1 MNSRMLRDLDLKSVY
16 DSDEDNLFEDFYVP
30 ALSSANLYQRSVGY
44 FSAATITHAAQA
56 LSCFFE
62 NGGKVQLI
70 VGAFV
75 DENDYE
81 AVVAG
86 YQKKEIIE
94 KLGDVFVDVIS
105 EFDSELAECRLQI
118 LARLVATGAVAVKVA
133 LRPNGLFHEKVGIIS
148 DSSGDSIVFSGSAN
162 ETDKALL
169 PGYNF
174 ESINVFPTWI
184 PEFESHFQPHISKFD
199 RLWRNQSPNTAV
211 IDFPD
216 AAREKLVQISHQF
229 DTPPSLNNEREIWE
243 KFRGKTSPNREDTM
257 PKLPKEING
266 KKFDIHE
273 HQTSA
278 LQKWRANA
286 YQGILALATGAGK
299 TVTAIYGMTQIAS
312 KIDNLVV
319 VIAVPYQDL
328 ADQWCEV
335 LSSFNIF
342 PIRCYRS
349 KEIWQKRLAA
359 AAHYSQTGSAR
370 FTAIV
375 VVNRTLKSDEFQ
387 TQLAKFDPQRMFLV
401 GDECHHHGS
410 LSYKGFLPAKARFRL
425 GLSATPEHYL
435 DEKRNEHLESVYGKV
450 VDTYSLRQAV
460 EDKILTPYHYTVVP
474 ISLTPEEGERY
485 TALSVQIGRMFAAQQ
500 RGASGDDDNQPLQAK
515 LRERSRI
522 VASARN
528 KLPALENILNNC
540 KTPIPHSL
548 FYCGDGRID
557 LDDEDTE
564 DYEDTFGVRQIELVG
579 KILHDH
585 GWSSSR
591 FTARENKKQRA
602 EILDSFKNSYID
614 SLVAIKCL
622 DEGIDIPACSTAFIL
637 ASSRDPRQFIQRRGR
652 ILRRSK
658 GKEFAQIFDFLV
670 LLPEDDGDDSEYS
683 RRLLIGEL
691 ERVAEFAS
699 LSQNRHE
706 CYEVLR
712 PVLTKYS
719 LEHLV

>member
-1 MNSRMLRDLDLKSVY
+1 MLRDLDLKSVY

-30 ALSSANLYQRSVGY
+30 ALSTANLYQRSVGY
-44 FSAATITHAAQA
+44 FSAVTITHAAQA

-81 AVVAG
+81 AIVDG
-86 YQKKEIIE
+86 YQKKEIVE
-94 KLGDVFVDVIS
+94 KLADQFVNVLSDI
-105 EFDSELAECRLQI
+105 DSDLAGCRLKI
-118 LARLVATGAVAVKVA
+118 LSRLVATGAISVKVA

-148 DSSGDSIVFSGSAN
+148 DSSGDKLVFSGSAN

-174 ESINVFPTWI
+174 ESINVFSTWK

-199 RLWRNQSPNTAV
+199 RLWKNESPNTAV

-216 AAREKLVQISHQF
+216 AAREKLVQISQQF
-229 DTPPSLNNEREIWE
+229 DTPPSLENERELWE
-243 KFRGKTSPNREDTM
+243 KFRGKVKSEPTGNKPKM
-257 PKLPKEING
+257 PEKING
-266 KKFDIHE
+266 SEFNVRE
-273 HQTSA
+273 HQTTA
-278 LQKWRANA
+278 LRRWRANDFL
-286 YQGILALATGAGK
+286 GILALATGAGK
-299 TVTAIYGMTQIAS
+299 TVTAIYGITQIAS
-312 KIDNLVV
+312 QIDNLVV
-319 VIAVPYQDL
+319 IIAVPYQDL

-335 LSSFNIF
+335 LSLFNIF

-349 KEIWQKRLAA
+349 KAIWQERLASASHYCQSGA
-359 AAHYSQTGSAR
+359 AS

-375 VVNRTLKSDEFQ
+375 VVNRTLKSAEFQ
-387 TQLAKFDPQRMFLV
+387 TQLAKFNPEKMFLI

-410 LSYKGFLPAKARFRL
+410 LSYEGFLPTRARFRL

-435 DEKRNEHLESVYGKV
+435 DDKRNEHLESIYGKV
-450 VDTYSLRQAV
+450 VDTYSLKQAV
-460 EDKILTPYHYTVVP
+460 KDKILTPYRYTVIP
-474 ISLTPEEGERY
+474 IELTPDEGERF

-500 RGASGDDDNQPLQAK
+500 RNSTTVDDDQPLQAK

-528 KLPALENILNNC
+528 KLPALQKILSAQ
-540 KTPIPHSL
+540 TVPIQHSL
-548 FYCGDGRID
+548 FYCGDGTID
-557 LDDEDTE
+557 LESEDAE
-564 DYEDTFGVRQIELVG
+564 DAEDTFGVRQIELVG

-591 FTARENKKQRA
+591 FTSRENKTQRK
-602 EILDSFKNSYID
+602 EILDNFKNSYID

-652 ILRRSK
+652 ILRRSE

-670 LLPEDDGDDSEYS
+670 LLPEDDGDGTEYS
-683 RRLLIGEL
+683 RRLLVGEL

-706 CYEVLR
+706 CYETLR
-712 PVLTKYS
+712 PILTKYS